1 MADLADVNDLKTKLG
16 GAFFLILALGFS
28 GCFFHHHKSSD
39 SDMDSGDD
47 QQAQPQPQ
55 AQTAAHGAHK
65 MTRSKASDLSEMTHN
80 PDRHLG
86 QFVATYGPVRS
97 ITVKPDGSTEF
108 IISTPNYAYFFIV
121 TFPGE
126 IPNLEQN
133 KDTYFL
139 GAVRGSRTL
148 GEVEA
153 LVVDGIAIQTT
164 GGRGLNPYAWPKA
177 VYVPGQEQAV
187 SAWLNGEL
195 DLRDSA
201 NSTVRSYTA
210 MSAAPAPAPN
220 YYQPPAP
227 QAPAY
232 SAPAYSAPA
241 PAYAPPPPAY
251 RGGNTGSIDSASLV
265 KVVQNW
271 NQLPP
276 EAKERILGIVSEYSR

>member
-1 MADLADVNDLKTKLG
+1 
-16 GAFFLILALGFS
+16 
-28 GCFFHHHKSSD
+28 
-39 SDMDSGDD
+39 
-47 QQAQPQPQ
+47 
-55 AQTAAHGAHK
+55 
-65 MTRSKASDLSEMTHN
+65 MTRSRASDLSEMTHN

-97 ITVKPDGSTEF
+97 ITVKPNGSTEF
-108 IISTPNYAYFFIV
+108 IISTPNYAYFFVV

-139 GAVRGSRTL
+139 GAVRGTRSL
-148 GEVEA
+148 GEVDA

-164 GGRGLNPYAWPKA
+164 GGRGMNPYAWPKA

-187 SAWLNGEL
+187 SAWLNGTL
-195 DLRDSA
+195 DLRDTA
-201 NSTVRSYTA
+201 NMNTRSYEMA
-210 MSAAPAPAPN
+210 SAPAPAPAP
-220 YYQPPAP
+220 YYQAPAP
-227 QAPAY
+227 QPTYQAPAY
-232 SAPAYSAPA
+232 SPPA
-241 PAYAPPPPAY
+241 PTYAPPSAPY
-251 RGGNTGSIDSASLV
+251 RGGGSASIDSASLV

>member
-1 MADLADVNDLKTKLG
+1 MADLPDVNDLKTKLG
-16 GAFFLILALGFS
+16 GALSLILALGFS
-28 GCFFHHHKSSD
+28 GCFFHHHKSSN

-55 AQTAAHGAHK
+55 AETAAHGAHK
-65 MTRSKASDLSEMTHN
+65 MSRSRASDISEMTHN
-80 PDRHLG
+80 PNRHIG
-86 QFVATYGPVRS
+86 QFVSTYGPVRS

-108 IISTPNYAYFFIV
+108 TISTPNYAYFFIV

-139 GAVRGSRTL
+139 GTVRGTRTL

-187 SAWLNGEL
+187 SAWLNGDL
-195 DLRDSA
+195 DLRDTSSA
-201 NSTVRSYTA
+201 HSYTA
-210 MSAAPAPAPN
+210 MAPAPAPAPN
-220 YYQPPAP
+220 YYQP
-227 QAPAY
+227 APATPTY
-232 SAPAYSAPA
+232 ASAPTYAAPA
-241 PAYAPPPPAY
+241 PAYAPPAPAY
-251 RGGNTGSIDSASLV
+251 RGGNTGSLDSASLV